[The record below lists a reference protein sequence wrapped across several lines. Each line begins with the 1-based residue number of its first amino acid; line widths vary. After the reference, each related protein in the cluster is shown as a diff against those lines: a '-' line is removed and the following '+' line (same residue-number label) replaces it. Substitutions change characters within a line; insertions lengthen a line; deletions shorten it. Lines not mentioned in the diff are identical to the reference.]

1 MELKLFGRKINKIPL
16 VLFLITILYTS
27 GLFLAPLTLE
37 PGTVE
42 GLEGHANMLDFQEKW
57 QELPV
62 YHRVIYTFSDFNCHQ
77 KYYRSYYING
87 NQMPVCAR
95 DVGIFSGL
103 SLGLF
108 VMMFVGSER
117 DYKDIL
123 LKLLPMK
130 MNLSN
135 SQKSY
140 LLVFLGALF
149 VLPMALD
156 GGIQLVTAYESTNLM
171 RVLTGLIFGFG
182 FSAFI
187 SAILLSA
194 EVEITET
201 RESRAER

>member
-27 GLFLAPLTLE
+27 GLFIAPLTLE

-42 GLEGHANMLDFQEKW
+42 GLEGNANMLDYQEKW

-77 KYYRSYYING
+77 KHYRSHYLNG
-87 NQMPVCAR
+87 NQIPVCAR

-108 VMMFVGSER
+108 VMMFIKPER

-156 GGIQLVTAYESTNLM
+156 GGIQLVTAYESTNPM
-171 RVLTGLIFGFG
+171 RLLTGIIFGFG
-182 FSAFI
+182 FSAFV

-194 EVEITET
+194 GVEITET
-201 RESRAER
+201 RKSRAER